1 MWSPFSKKEV
11 MIALVAA
18 RPEEKA
24 KPLEPHSMAA
34 MQFSRHSLV
43 GLPDREYSYF
53 PAAHWPGFNCLKVVD
68 MVIGGTTIMD
78 FHCSGSW
85 PAWMASVEKE
95 SHFLPQSSS
104 PLAAARL
111 ADIL

>member
-1 MWSPFSKKEV
+1 MV
-11 MIALVAA
+11 M
-18 RPEEKA
+18 
-24 KPLEPHSMAA
+24 
-34 MQFSRHSLV
+34 
-43 GLPDREYSYF
+43 
-53 PAAHWPGFNCLKVVD
+53 
-68 MVIGGTTIMD
+68 GGTTIMD

-111 ADIL
+111 ADMIRLFFWYIFLQDVKEVKSKK